1 MTDTDLYS
9 KIERGGDE
17 EPHPRAGTRAYCQ
30 YVKESDEETTKL
42 YR

>member
-1 MTDTDLYS
+1 MGDTNLRS

-17 EPHPRAGTRAYCQ
+17 EQTQAYCQ
-30 YVKESDEETTKL
+30 YVETPARGYPDEETTKL

>member
-17 EPHPRAGTRAYCQ
+17 EPTQAYCQ